1 MKINWGHKLVFFGLS
16 FMLFISLM
24 VYKIITQKV
33 DLVDDNYYEKG
44 VRYQEEI
51 NKFNATPGVESE
63 VSFDLNKQ
71 LIIFKSNAPCLSGKI
86 LFYRPSDV
94 NLDFETTFVLNGLGE
109 YTYATTLLKKGVW
122 KVTFEW
128 TLNGKLMAAEKQFV
142 IK

>member
-16 FMLFISLM
+16 FMFFVAFM
-24 VYKIITQKV
+24 VYKISVQKV

-51 NKFNATPGVESE
+51 NKFNTTEGVESTIG
-63 VSFDLNKQ
+63 FNLNQQ
-71 LIIFKSNAPCLSGKI
+71 LITFKSNTPGLTGKA

-94 NLDFETTFVLNGLGE
+94 NLDFETNFALGE
-109 YTYATTLLKKGVW
+109 NGEFTYSTAQLAKGLW

-128 TLNGKLMAAEKQFV
+128 TLNGKLMATEKQFV
-142 IK
+142 IE